1 MPAYDTPLPYF
12 RTIGKA
18 VGSSAL
24 PTAALYA
31 QAGAGMY
38 PVSLNGP
45 PPVAFAAFIG
55 PGIRALVSFP
65 TSPPIPPPPIP

>member
-1 MPAYDTPLPYF
+1 MPAYDTPLAYF

-18 VGSSAL
+18 VGSSTL
-24 PTAALYA
+24 PAAVLYA

-38 PVSLNGP
+38 PVTPNGP
-45 PPVAFAAFIG
+45 PPVAFAAFVG

-65 TSPPIPPPPIP
+65 AQPRPPVPPP